1 MTLWAQ
7 IKKTSTD
14 FALMLV
20 FGSLGALI
28 PALLGWWFLPAFGVL
43 SLIVLLIVK
52 AFGLLDRRILMK
64 QQRSEVDSGLPT

>member
-28 PALLGWWFLPAFGVL
+28 PALFGWWALPAFGVL
-43 SLIVLLIVK
+43 SLVVLLILK
-52 AFGLLDRRILMK
+52 AFGLLDRRILK
-64 QQRSEVDSGLPT
+64 QQQSSAEHSGLPT

>member
-28 PALLGWWFLPAFGVL
+28 PALFGWWVLPAFGVL
-43 SLIVLLIVK
+43 CLVALLIVK
-52 AFGLLDRRILMK
+52 AFGLIDRRILK
-64 QQRSEVDSGLPT
+64 QQQSYGERSGSHS